1 MQRRTVPQGLA
12 DMFQGWLRSR
22 GKVPLPPQEDVSSSG
37 PAAPAPAP
45 AGRGNWQQRAS
56 RAAASD
62 LDPFRELAGAG
73 GGWARTEYGGYYTS
87 SVPVYAAIRMRSEAL
102 SLPPVRVCRFTPQ
115 GGRLPVGPSHPA
127 QQLLDRV
134 NPWYTR
140 GDLWRAT
147 QIYLDIWG
155 AAFWALERDS
165 SGQQEIWPLRPDRV
179 SILPDRRQHIRGF
192 VYQGK
197 NGPVAYTPEEV
208 VWLRY
213 FNPLEEYAGLSPL
226 APARLAVDMGSD
238 GLRFNRNF
246 LRNAAQPDF
255 IMLTDETMTDAEID
269 EFYSRWESRYRG
281 PGNAHR
287 PAIASFV
294 RDIKTLG
301 FSQRDMDFIQGLRW
315 SLEEVSRA
323 YGVPKPLLG
332 DFERATFSNI
342 NAAERIF
349 WRNTMV
355 PQIRF
360 LEEQLTR
367 GLLTRLGYG
376 DLAVEFDLSA
386 VEALQE
392 DEAHRVRRE
401 TQLLDRG
408 VLTINE
414 VRRSRNL
421 PPVPW
426 GDTWAKALSDA
437 RKTDPKAVAG
447 SASPGAAPEPSEAL
461 QSFGGRSAA
470 ELGASSVL
478 LTLQDRPSGNGHA
491 TGSRA

>member
-1 MQRRTVPQGLA
+1 MT
-12 DMFQGWLRSR
+12 
-22 GKVPLPPQEDVSSSG
+22 
-37 PAAPAPAP
+37 
-45 AGRGNWQQRAS
+45 
-56 RAAASD
+56 
-62 LDPFRELAGAG
+62 GAG
-73 GGWARTEYGGYYTS
+73 GGWARTEYGAYYTT
-87 SVPVYAAIRMRSEAL
+87 SVPVYSAIRMRADAL
-102 SLPPVRVCRFTPQ
+102 SRPPVRVCRPTAQ
-115 GGRLPVGPSHPA
+115 GGKIHVGPSHPA

-147 QIYLDIWG
+147 QIYLDLWG
-155 AAFWALERDS
+155 SAFWALERDS
-165 SGQQEIWPLRPDRV
+165 SGRLEIWPLRPDRV
-179 SILPDRRQHIRGF
+179 SILPDRRKHIRGF
-192 VYQGK
+192 VYRGN

-213 FNPLEEYAGLSPL
+213 FNPLEEYAGLSPM
-226 APARLAVDMGSD
+226 APARLAVDMGGD

-246 LRNAAQPDF
+246 LRNSAQPDF
-255 IMLTDETMTDAEID
+255 LLLTDENMTEAEVD
-269 EFYSRWESRYRG
+269 DFYTRWEARYRG

-355 PQIRF
+355 PQIHF

-367 GLLTRLGYG
+367 ALLPRLEHG
-376 DLAVEFDLSA
+376 DLTVEFDLSV
-386 VEALQE
+386 VEALHE
-392 DEAHRVRRE
+392 DEAHRVSRE
-401 TQLLDRG
+401 SQLLDRG

-414 VRRSRNL
+414 VRQSRGL

-426 GDTWAKALSDA
+426 GYSWAKAPS
-437 RKTDPKAVAG
+437 
-447 SASPGAAPEPSEAL
+447 AAPKPPA
-461 QSFGGRSAA
+461 Q
-470 ELGASSVL
+470 
-478 LTLQDRPSGNGHA
+478 PGNGGVKSRETPDLAGIRA
-491 TGSRA
+491 TQYPGVPLTAPSPAGANGHGALVPELP